1 MSKQVF
7 DQVKSFKQYPCV
19 TIVLPTHRTSPDN
32 KQDSIVLKNLI
43 TEVHNRLAEE
53 FSKRDLTSLQ
63 KNLDRI
69 SEIDMNHSKE
79 GLVIFINEEIFT
91 YARLLFKPE
100 GRVIIDD
107 TFATRDLIRAAHKA
121 ENYYVLALGRDKVHL
136 FEGMLE
142 YMTEIKDGNFPY
154 ENKTLFHTNA
164 AERAAGMKEDHMIEE
179 FFNRVDKEFLN
190 YYKENPGDLI
200 LAGVERNATHYRNV
214 ADKKDVIIGHI
225 TTNGEAHWTNELAKE
240 AWPLMRETLNKRR
253 DEALAVL
260 EKAVSE
266 NKFESD
272 INMIWKAVH
281 EGRGDTLYVEQ
292 GYFQPAI
299 IEESGLTLTDDHKAI
314 GVNDDIVDEIAEITL
329 QYGGKVVFMED
340 GSLSKYQ
347 KIAMTTRY

>member
-7 DQVKSFKQYPCV
+7 DQVRSFKQYPCV
-19 TIVLPTHRTSPDN
+19 TIILPTHRTSPDN
-32 KQDSIVLKNLI
+32 KQDTIVLKNQI

-53 FSKRDLTSLQ
+53 FAKRDLTTFQ

-69 SEIDMNHSKE
+69 SEIDMNHNKE
-79 GLVIFINEEIFT
+79 GLVIFINEDIFT

-100 GRVIIDD
+100 ERVIIDD

-142 YMTEIKDGNFPY
+142 NMEEVRDGNFPY

-179 FFNRVDKEFLN
+179 FFNRVDKDFLEV
-190 YYKENPGDLI
+190 YKENPGDLI
-200 LAGVERNATHYRNV
+200 LAGVDRNATHYRNV
-214 ADKKDVIIGHI
+214 ADKKDIIIGHI
-225 TTNGEAHWTNELAKE
+225 TTNGDSHKAHELAKD
-240 AWPLMRETLNKRR
+240 AWPLMRETLNQRR
-253 DEALAVL
+253 GEALAVL

-272 INMIWKAVH
+272 INLIWKAVN
-281 EGRGDTLYVEQ
+281 EGRGATLYVEQ

-299 IEESGLTLTDDHKAI
+299 ISDQGLELTDDHKAV
-314 GVNDDIVDEIAEITL
+314 GVNDDIIDEIAEHTL
-329 QYGGKVVFMED
+329 QYGGNVVFMED
-340 GSLSKYQ
+340 GALSKYQ
-347 KIAMTTRY
+347 RIALITRF